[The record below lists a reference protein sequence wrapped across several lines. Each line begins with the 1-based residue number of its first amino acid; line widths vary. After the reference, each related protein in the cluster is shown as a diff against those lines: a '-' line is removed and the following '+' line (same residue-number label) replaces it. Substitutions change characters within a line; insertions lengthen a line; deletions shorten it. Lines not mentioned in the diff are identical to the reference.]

1 MWAFFID
8 TSPDALTKVLFHL
21 CQAHTSICDLNFPS
35 RSNVRSTFCDDLANL
50 LLRTLEQEKLHRDS
64 RPDVP
69 NAQAYTED
77 FRIMG
82 QNDSPLFVFGVP
94 NRVEARLKTIM
105 LSHFHRHGLQFDA
118 ILVSEDQTQISRMN
132 LAQLSDTV
140 GDMISSPDSH
150 VEFNRK
156 LLQRVARAW
165 PGTTQETLLGL
176 QAHLPAMAHF
186 RCAVNS
192 PRLSCPGAWRLGM
205 TVLER
210 RLICQKATVAGQ
222 TSQRNAVSSK
232 LRSFLECRNSSG
244 ISRRDSRA
252 RMPIRR
258 CSDTC
263 C

>member
-1 MWAFFID
+1 MGAFFID
-8 TSPDALTKVLFHL
+8 TFPDALPKVLFHF
-21 CQAHTSICDLNFPS
+21 CQAHTSTCDLTFLS
-35 RSNVRSTFCDDLANL
+35 RTNVGSTFCDDLANL
-50 LLRTLEQEKLHRDS
+50 LLQTLEQEKLHRDS

-77 FRIMG
+77 FRNVG
-82 QNDSPLFVFGVP
+82 QDDSPLFVFGVP
-94 NRVEARLKTIM
+94 NRDEARLKAIM

-118 ILVSEDQTQISRMN
+118 IFVLEDQTQIPRLD
-132 LAQLSDTV
+132 LAQLSDIV
-140 GDMISSPDSH
+140 GDMIWSLEPH

-165 PGTTQETLLGL
+165 PSTAQETRLGL
-176 QAHLPAMAHF
+176 QAHLRAMAHF

-192 PRLSCPGAWRLGM
+192 PRLSCPGVWRLGM

-210 RLICQKATVAGQ
+210 RLGCQKATAAGQ
-222 TSQRNAVSSK
+222 TRQRNAVSSK

-258 CSDTC
+258 
-263 C
+263 